1 MGELLNYIEEMCQD
15 DLEKIVISKP
25 KKAIEEF
32 KKIVVVQ
39 KKDFFQ
45 IEKYTKTQVFHENIA
60 GKDLSSKLNELIESH
75 FLQVNAFGE
84 RGEHMI
90 MISKKGNPAYK
101 LKAGSKENSK
111 ENQKKGMEHNRKKKY
126 LLEEGKVIAPL
137 VDMGIFTKEGK
148 VVKSMYD
155 KYRQINR
162 MLELID
168 DAISHS
174 NLQEMNVIDFGCGK
188 SYLTFILYHYLHEI
202 KKIKTRMIGLDLKE
216 EVIKNCNL
224 AAKRYGYEHLEF
236 FLGDINGFQAPFS
249 VDMVITLHACDTAT
263 DYALYNAVQWG
274 AKMIFSVPC
283 CQHELNQQLNTQNFG
298 ILSKYGIVKERF
310 AALATDA
317 IRANLLEYSGYR
329 TQLLEFIDFEHTPK
343 NMMIRAVRRAIT
355 PKIVVESSR
364 REVENLMKEF
374 HFSPTLY
381 SLLVKK
387 ER

>member
-1 MGELLNYIEEMCQD
+1 
-15 DLEKIVISKP
+15 
-25 KKAIEEF
+25 
-32 KKIVVVQ
+32 
-39 KKDFFQ
+39 
-45 IEKYTKTQVFHENIA
+45 
-60 GKDLSSKLNELIESH
+60 
-75 FLQVNAFGE
+75 
-84 RGEHMI
+84 
-90 MISKKGNPAYK
+90 
-101 LKAGSKENSK
+101 
-111 ENQKKGMEHNRKKKY
+111 
-126 LLEEGKVIAPL
+126 
-137 VDMGIFTKEGK
+137 
-148 VVKSMYD
+148 
-155 KYRQINR
+155 
-162 MLELID
+162 
-168 DAISHS
+168 
-174 NLQEMNVIDFGCGK
+174 
-188 SYLTFILYHYLHEI
+188 
-202 KKIKTRMIGLDLKE
+202 MIGLDLKD

-355 PKIVVESSR
+355 PKIVIESSR

>member
-1 MGELLNYIEEMCQD
+1 MGELLNYIEKMCQD
-15 DLEKIVISKP
+15 DLVKIVISKP

-39 KKDFFQ
+39 KKEFFQ

-60 GKDLSSKLNELIESH
+60 GKDLSAKLNELIESH

-101 LKAGSKENSK
+101 LKARGEENSK

-263 DYALYNAVQWG
+263 DYARYNAAQWG
-274 AKMIFSVPC
+274 A
-283 CQHELNQQLNTQNFG
+283 LDTQNFG

-355 PKIVVESSR
+355 PKIVIESSR